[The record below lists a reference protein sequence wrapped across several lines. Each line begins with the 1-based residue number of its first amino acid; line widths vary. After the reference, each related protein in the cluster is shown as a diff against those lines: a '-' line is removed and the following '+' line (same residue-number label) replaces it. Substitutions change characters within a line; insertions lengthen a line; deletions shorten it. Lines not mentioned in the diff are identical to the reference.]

1 MGAIRKGEEREG
13 VRYFWVGEYF
23 SLGELDARTDEVV
36 EVY

>member
-1 MGAIRKGEEREG
+1 MCTVRKGEEREG
-13 VRYFWVGEYF
+13 VGYFWVGEYF